1 MSSAPMFDD
10 EIQALREKLSV
21 ANQELAQLDEQHARA
36 TDQRDR
42 IQAALDALEGPSQT
56 EPVVR
61 NHAGKYKS
69 LWSWLT
75 RQDQDVIE
83 ITFERIEEI
92 LGFPLPPSSRRHLAH
107 WYGYDNSAVA
117 RAIKDAGFK
126 ASRANLEQETVE
138 FHRQ

>member
-1 MSSAPMFDD
+1 MSEAIEYDD
-10 EIQALREKLSV
+10 EIAALRAKLRV
-21 ANQELAQLDEQHARA
+21 VEEELTRLDEQRNTAN
-36 TDQRDR
+36 DQRDR
-42 IQAALDALEGPSQT
+42 IQGALDALEGPRQQ
-56 EPVVR
+56 ELAVR
-61 NHAGKYKS
+61 HHTGKYKK
-69 LWSWLT
+69 LWRWLT
-75 RQDQDVIE
+75 KQDQDVIE

-126 ASRANLEQETVE
+126 ASRANLKRETVE